1 MTTTHLWQA
10 STSYYAALRSRM
22 YRLDAKDGISCRQQ
36 GPKGPPFAEH
46 PDALG
51 HALTRWMPWRWY
63 SLDGTGWCYDSAW
76 DELRRCEDITDPVDW
91 NGVSRTAESAP
102 TYPIL
107 ALAMFVGVAWVSCC
121 LYFAW
126 STRAQ
131 PRLTHAEG
139 RKEDV
144 QAAGPALHS
153 GLQSGLVWLW
163 RWEQPGSRLGLLAC
177 SHGLAFLVALWMPL
191 SLDE

>member
-107 ALAMFVGVAWVSCC
+107 ALAMFVGAAWVSCC

-131 PRLTHAEG
+131 PRLTHAASQFAITNET
-139 RKEDV
+139 
-144 QAAGPALHS
+144 PARYTQTRHECIGWQELCN
-153 GLQSGLVWLW
+153 
-163 RWEQPGSRLGLLAC
+163 RMISRLA
-177 SHGLAFLVALWMPL
+177 
-191 SLDE
+191 